1 MEFAILANLRVSAD
15 TEQITLDAA
24 RKIQDANLKFAD
36 GQTALA
42 GQIDAR
48 KLRGRLGD
56 VITVTEIV
64 DIMNPLTTGCRRNGI
79 DPLEFVSDRDRIQ
92 EFLKGVPSRWITREL
107 RRVRHRNPQQPW
119 HPHDLNDVNALSV
132 AVPYCDVV
140 VTERQWA
147 THLNDLGLAEQYGTT
162 VLHDLSGLT
171 EVLIGA
177 TVVAS

>member
-1 MEFAILANLRVSAD
+1 M
-15 TEQITLDAA
+15 
-24 RKIQDANLKFAD
+24 
-36 GQTALA
+36 
-42 GQIDAR
+42 
-48 KLRGRLGD
+48 
-56 VITVTEIV
+56 
-64 DIMNPLTTGCRRNGI
+64 
-79 DPLEFVSDRDRIQ
+79 Q

-147 THLNDLGLAEQYGTT
+147 THLTDLGLAEQYGPT